1 MKQPDPEKRPRGI
14 SVAALRKAVADISVA
29 ALQKTAAIAHRLYRV
44 LRVRWR
50 RSWHE
55 HLPVMIVLAAGTL
68 LSLGGYLAS
77 RHYLEIDA
85 QHEFDREASHHV
97 RVVQNAIDTH
107 LEAVQ
112 SATRFISGG
121 EVEVDRW
128 SFYDFAKA
136 KFDFDNTRAF
146 PGIQSVLWIPYVAH
160 EERAGYERKA
170 RADGLFGFTVTES
183 NFGEGLVEAND
194 RPEYFPVD
202 YAEPTEGNEK
212 LLGFDMASVPVV
224 LEALERARDTA
235 ALTVTP
241 DLPIAV
247 GNETRHAVLVVDPV
261 YRKRPVPASV
271 DGRRAA
277 LKGFVVGLINPA
289 DIVDRT
295 VALYTTPAWLDMY
308 LYDGTAGGE
317 GDLLHFRPSPL
328 RQSESWP
335 ITLSAVQRGRHM
347 NEAHKVGDHGW
358 SIVVS
363 PVPGRMDFKTDATPY
378 GVAAF
383 GGLLTLLLAGYFVIL
398 RNRRRMIEEKVAERT
413 AELSAANRSLA
424 NEVQQRKKVARALR
438 KAKEEAEVANH
449 AKSGFL
455 AMISHELRTPL
466 NAIIGFSEVL
476 SAQMFG
482 PLGHEKYTGYS
493 EDIRSS
499 GRHLLGLI
507 NNILDLTKVEAN
519 EFNLRR
525 QDMNLAEVIDEVMR
539 LFENQAQ
546 EAAQAID
553 LDLEKPLPLLHAD
566 PGAVRQILINL
577 LSNALK
583 FTPEGGLIGIS
594 ARSDDDG
601 GLTITVAD
609 NGIGIAKEDIDGIF
623 QPFSQVDSSLA
634 RQYEGT
640 GLGLPLTRSLVELH
654 GGTIDI
660 ESAPQ
665 QGTTVRV
672 TFEKDMVIPQD
683 DTEPRRSEEGSD
695 ERVGLR

>member
-1 MKQPDPEKRPRGI
+1 VKQSAPKVDPPRY
-14 SVAALRKAVADISVA
+14 AAM
-29 ALQKTAAIAHRLYRV
+29 ALQWAAARSHRLYRL

-55 HLPVMIVLAAGTL
+55 HLPVVIVLAAGTA
-68 LSLGGYLAS
+68 LSTGGYLAS
-77 RHYLEIDA
+77 RHYLETDV
-85 QHEFDREASHHV
+85 QQKFDREASHHV
-97 RVVQNAIDTH
+97 KVVQNAIDTH
-107 LEAVQ
+107 IEAVR
-112 SATRFISGG
+112 SATQFISGSEG
-121 EVEVDRW
+121 EADRW
-128 SFYDFAKA
+128 NFYDFAKA
-136 KFDFDNTRAF
+136 KFDFENTPYF
-146 PGIQSVLWIPYVAH
+146 PGIESLLWIPHVPH
-160 EERAGYERKA
+160 EQRAAYEEKA
-170 RADGLFGFTVTES
+170 RTDGLFGFTVTER
-183 NFGEGLVEAND
+183 NFSAGIVEAKD
-194 RPEYFPVD
+194 RPEYYPVY
-202 YAEPTEGNEK
+202 YAEPTQPNEK
-212 LLGFDMASVPVV
+212 LLGFDMASIPAV
-224 LEALERARDTA
+224 LEALVRARDTA
-235 ALTVTP
+235 SLTVTQ

-247 GNETRHAVLVVDPV
+247 GEEIRRTVLVVDPV
-261 YRKRPVPASV
+261 YRTRSVPTSAA
-271 DGRRAA
+271 GRRAA
-277 LKGFVVGLINPA
+277 LKGFIVGLIDPA

-308 LYDGTAGGE
+308 LYDDSANGE

-328 RQSESWP
+328 RRSESWP

-347 NEAHKVGDHGW
+347 NVPHKVGDHGW

-383 GGLLTLLLAGYFVIL
+383 GGLLTLLLAGYFVTL
-398 RNRRRMIEEKVAERT
+398 RNRRRMIEEKVTERT

-482 PLGHEKYTGYS
+482 PLGDEKYSGYA

-525 QDMNLAEVIDEVMR
+525 QNMNLAETIDEVLR
-539 LFENQAQ
+539 LFESQAQ
-546 EAAQAID
+546 DAAQSIE
-553 LDLEKPLPLLHAD
+553 LDLEKPLPVLNAD
-566 PGAVRQILINL
+566 PGAIRQILINL

-583 FTPEGGLIGIS
+583 FTPEGGLVGIS
-594 ARSDDDG
+594 ARLDDNG
-601 GLTITVAD
+601 GLTISVTD
-609 NGIGIAKEDIDGIF
+609 NGIGIAQEDIDGIF

-654 GGTIDI
+654 GGSIQI
-660 ESAPQ
+660 ESVPRH
-665 QGTTVRV
+665 GTTVCVSFDR
-672 TFEKDMVIPQD
+672 DMVIPQD
-683 DTEPRRSEEGSD
+683 DRESRRSSAGSD
-695 ERVGLR
+695 SRIDLH